1 MELKEQFLTP
11 TQFITIDK
19 NSGTASAEDYAYCR
33 QIMLNASRRYSF
45 ASRFLPADKLM
56 HVEAL
61 YAFLRIGDDRVDVS
75 YEGFET
81 PLSAIEDWEKTYWRA
96 FEIGDSPDP
105 VMRAYLNTAIVCNIP
120 RETMSA
126 YFNAMKEDLTIT
138 RYQTF
143 SDLMHYMDGSAIPVG
158 RAMTYILG
166 VRKPYT
172 LEEAV
177 PLADSLSIAMQLS
190 NFLRDVGYDWR
201 IGRVY
206 LPLEDLIRFN
216 VSENDLAEKRIDRGF
231 KELME
236 FEFERAEQ
244 FYRQAYPGVNMLAT
258 GRWGVM
264 SGLQIYRA
272 ILADIRQMNYDV
284 FSKYADPTRSQ
295 KVWLLT
301 KSWLATFR

>member
-1 MELKEQFLTP
+1 MELKDQFLAPTP
-11 TQFITIDK
+11 FIAIDN
-19 NSGTASAEDYAYCR
+19 NSGTASAEDYAHCR

-45 ASRFLPADKLM
+45 ASNFFPADKLR

-81 PLSAIEDWEKTYWRA
+81 PLSAIEDWENTYWRA
-96 FEIGDSPDP
+96 FELGESPDP
-105 VMRAYLNTAIVCNIP
+105 VMRAYLNTSIECNIP
-120 RETMSA
+120 QDTMIA
-126 YFNAMKEDLTIT
+126 YFRAMKEDLIVT
-138 RYQTF
+138 RFQTF
-143 SDLMHYMDGSAIPVG
+143 LDLMHYMDGSAIPVG

-172 LEEAV
+172 FEEAI
-177 PLADSLSIAMQLS
+177 PHADSLSIAMQLS

-201 IGRVY
+201 IGRIY
-206 LPLEDLIRFN
+206 LPLEDLTRFN
-216 VSENDLAEKRIDRGF
+216 VSEKDLAKKRIDQRF

-236 FEFERAEQ
+236 FEFERAER
-244 FYRQAYPGVNMLAT
+244 FYTQAYAGVNMLAT

-272 ILADIRQMNYDV
+272 ILADIRKMNYDV
-284 FSKYADPTRSQ
+284 FDKRVNLTRSQ
-295 KVWLLT
+295 KVWLVA
-301 KSWLATFR
+301 KSWLATYK